1 MKKGLLFLIIIIFA
15 FSCAKQMDHKMESK
29 SPILKEEKPPLVGGD
44 LDENGCK
51 ASAGYTWSV
60 LRKECIRVFEIGT
73 RLNHYEQSGETATTS
88 AFVIFEA
95 NNGNKAELFLDTQK
109 ESIILER
116 KSEGQPWVK
125 DDWQLIPWKG
135 YVLKK
140 TEEIKY
146 TGQ

>member
-1 MKKGLLFLIIIIFA
+1 MKKGLSFLIMIIFA
-15 FSCAKQMDHKMESK
+15 FSCAKQIDQKKESK
-29 SPILKEEKPPLVGGD
+29 SPILKEEKTQLVGGD
-44 LDENGCK
+44 LDEHGCK
-51 ASAGYTWSV
+51 ASAGYTWSE

-88 AFVIFEA
+88 AFVIFE

-125 DDWQLIPWKG
+125 DDWQLITWKG
-135 YVLKK
+135 FVLKK
-140 TEEIKY
+140 AEEIKY

>member
-1 MKKGLLFLIIIIFA
+1 MKKGLLFSVMIIFA
-15 FSCAKQMDHKMESK
+15 FSCAKQMDQKKESK
-29 SPILKEEKPPLVGGD
+29 TTILKEEKPELTGGD
-44 LDENGCK
+44 LDEHGCK
-51 ASAGYTWSV
+51 ASAGYTWSA

-73 RLNHYEQSGETATTS
+73 RLNHYEQESATTS

-125 DDWQLIPWKG
+125 DDWQLITWKG

-140 TEEIKY
+140 AEEIKY

>member
-1 MKKGLLFLIIIIFA
+1 
-15 FSCAKQMDHKMESK
+15 
-29 SPILKEEKPPLVGGD
+29 
-44 LDENGCK
+44 
-51 ASAGYTWSV
+51 V
-60 LRKECIRVFEIGT
+60 LRKESIRVFEIGT

-88 AFVIFEA
+88 AFVIFE

-109 ESIILER
+109 ESIVLER

-125 DDWQLIPWKG
+125 DDWQLITWKG

-140 TEEIKY
+140 AEEIKY

>member
-1 MKKGLLFLIIIIFA
+1 
-15 FSCAKQMDHKMESK
+15 MDQNKESK
-29 SPILKEEKPPLVGGD
+29 SPILKEEKRPLTGGD
-44 LDENGCK
+44 LDENDCK
-51 ASAGYTWSV
+51 PSAGYTWSV
-60 LRKECIRVFEIGT
+60 LKKECIRVFEIGI

-88 AFVIFEA
+88 AFVIFE

-140 TEEIKY
+140 AEEIKY

>member
-1 MKKGLLFLIIIIFA
+1 MKKGLLFSVMIVFA
-15 FSCAKQMDHKMESK
+15 FSCAKQMDQKKESK
-29 SPILKEEKPPLVGGD
+29 DPIPKEEKLRLTGGD

-51 ASAGYTWSV
+51 PSAGYTWSV
-60 LRKECIRVFEIGT
+60 LRKECVRVFEIGT
-73 RLNHYEQSGETATTS
+73 RLNHYEQESPTTS

-140 TEEIKY
+140 AGEIKS

>member
-1 MKKGLLFLIIIIFA
+1 MKKVLLFSVIIIVA
-15 FSCAKQMDHKMESK
+15 FSCAKQMDQKKVSK
-29 SPILKEEKPPLVGGD
+29 STILKEDKSQLAGGD
-44 LDENGCK
+44 LDQHGCK

-73 RLNHYEQSGETATTS
+73 RLNHYEQIGKTATTS

-95 NNGNKAELFLDTQK
+95 NNENKAELFLDTQK

-140 TEEIKY
+140 ADEIKY